1 MKNFLNLKFLFSHSF
16 KVGLSY
22 VVGVLI
28 VLGVTL
34 AAVVVFSQ
42 VLGFQ
47 SGVLSSLQALDVR
60 RLGESLVPVEGISR
74 AGDIVVY
81 NNGLV
86 PTCFLEVRVI
96 GTTYGYSVT
105 NCNPVTMPLISPR
118 QYGVANLYD
127 IAITPIPPGEYVVMA
142 RTLHNKIVTFRV
154 MFR

>member
-1 MKNFLNLKFLFSHSF
+1 MSTNHKYF
-16 KVGLSY
+16 KGTVDERRGLSY
-22 VVGVLI
+22 VIGVLV

-34 AAVVVFSQ
+34 AAVVIFTQ

-60 RLGESLVPVEGISR
+60 RLGESLVPVEGISL

-154 MFR
+154 VFR

>member
-1 MKNFLNLKFLFSHSF
+1 MLNRA
-16 KVGLSY
+16 GLSY
-22 VVGVLI
+22 VVGVLM
-28 VLGVTL
+28 VLGITL
-34 AAVVVFSQ
+34 AAVAIFTQ

-47 SGVLSSLQALDVR
+47 SGVLASLQALDVR

-96 GTTYGYSVT
+96 GTTYGYSVAS
-105 NCNPVTMPLISPR
+105 CDPVNPR
-118 QYGVANLYD
+118 QTGVVN
-127 IAITPIPPGEYVVMA
+127 IGTPVPHGEYVVLA

-154 MFR
+154 VFR